1 MRCTQTQLSTFNFNN
16 QEIRVIIIDNE
27 PWFIAADVCAVLE
40 HTNTSVA
47 LLRLKVYEKQLVD
60 PKQYLGSVSNQYI
73 SAISESGLYRLVLSS
88 RKPQAELFQDW
99 VVQEVLPT
107 IRKTGRYSVSDF
119 KIPTTYG
126 EALLEAGRLA
136 LELEQ
141 TNATL
146 EQVSA
151 TLEEQAPLIKL
162 AETLTVKDVDAVLI
176 GDLAKA
182 YGVGRTTFFD
192 MLRDIRFIMMM
203 PSRLPYQRHV
213 LAARAEVF
221 RKERP
226 HQPGIFDSVT
236 VITARGQLYIAK
248 KLKQLECAKLVES
261 QLEAAYEL
269 VE

>member
-73 SAISESGLYRLVLSS
+73 SAISESGLYRLVLTS
-88 RKPQAELFQDW
+88 RKPQADSFQDW
-99 VVQEVLPT
+99 IVQEVIPT
-107 IRKTGRYSVSDF
+107 IRKTGRYSVNN
-119 KIPTTYG
+119 IPTTYG

-151 TLEEQAPLIKL
+151 TLEEQAPLVKL
-162 AETLTVKDVDAVLI
+162 AETLTVRDVDAVLI

-192 MLRDIRFIMMM
+192 MLRDIRFIMMK
-203 PSRLPYQRHV
+203 PSRLPYQRHM

-226 HQPGIFDSVT
+226 HQSGIFDSVT
-236 VITARGQLYIAK
+236 VITAKGQLYIAK
-248 KLKQLECAKLVES
+248 KLKQLEHAELVES
-261 QLEAAYEL
+261 QLEAVIQL

>member
-1 MRCTQTQLSTFNFNN
+1 MRCSQTQLPTFNFNN
-16 QEIRVIIIDNE
+16 QGIRVIIIDNE

-47 LLRLKVYEKQLVD
+47 LGRLKIYEKQLVD

-73 SAISESGLYRLVLSS
+73 AAISESGLYRLVLTS
-88 RKPQAELFQDW
+88 RKPQADSFQDW
-99 VVQEVLPT
+99 IVQEVIPT
-107 IRKTGRYSVSDF
+107 IRKTGCYSLN

-146 EQVSA
+146 EQVSV
-151 TLEEQAPLIKL
+151 TLEEQAPLVKL
-162 AETLTVKDVDAVLI
+162 AETLTVSDADAVLI

-182 YGVGRTTFFD
+182 YGVGRTAFFD
-192 MLRDIRFIMMM
+192 MLRDIRFIMVK
-203 PSRLPYQRHV
+203 PSRLPYQRHM

-226 HQPGIFDSVT
+226 HQSGIFDSVT
-236 VITARGQLYIAK
+236 VITAKGQLYIAK
-248 KLKQLECAKLVES
+248 KLKQLEHAELVES

>member
-1 MRCTQTQLSTFNFNN
+1 MRCSQTQLPTFNFNN
-16 QEIRVIIIDNE
+16 QGIRVIIIDNE

-47 LLRLKVYEKQLVD
+47 LGRLKIYEKQLVD

-73 SAISESGLYRLVLSS
+73 AAISESGLYRLVLTS
-88 RKPQAELFQDW
+88 RKPQADSFQDW
-99 VVQEVLPT
+99 IVQEVIPT
-107 IRKTGRYSVSDF
+107 IRKTGCYSLN

-146 EQVSA
+146 EQVSV
-151 TLEEQAPLIKL
+151 TLEEQAPLVKL
-162 AETLTVKDVDAVLI
+162 AETLTVSDADAVLI

-182 YGVGRTTFFD
+182 YGVGRTAFFD
-192 MLRDIRFIMMM
+192 MLRDIRFIMVK
-203 PSRLPYQRHV
+203 PSRLPYQRHM

-226 HQPGIFDSVT
+226 HQSGIFDSVT
-236 VITARGQLYIAK
+236 VITAKGQLYIAK
-248 KLKQLECAKLVES
+248 KLKQLEHAELVES
-261 QLEAAYEL
+261 QLEAVIQL

>member
-1 MRCTQTQLSTFNFNN
+1 MRCSQTQLPTFNFNN

-27 PWFIAADVCAVLE
+27 PWFIATDVCAVLE

-47 LLRLKVYEKQLVD
+47 LGRLKIYEKQLVD

-73 SAISESGLYRLVLSS
+73 AAISESGLYRLVLTS
-88 RKPQAELFQDW
+88 RKPQADSFQDW
-99 VVQEVLPT
+99 IVQEVIPT
-107 IRKTGRYSVSDF
+107 IRKTGCYSLN

-146 EQVSA
+146 EQVSV
-151 TLEEQAPLIKL
+151 TLEEQAPLVKL
-162 AETLTVKDVDAVLI
+162 AETLTVSDADAVLI
-176 GDLAKA
+176 GDLAIA

-192 MLRDIRFIMMM
+192 MLRDIRFIMMK
-203 PSRLPYQRHV
+203 PNRLPYQRHI

-226 HQPGIFDSVT
+226 HQSGIFDSVT
-236 VITARGQLYIAK
+236 VITAKGQLYIAK
-248 KLKQLECAKLVES
+248 KLKQLEHAELVES
-261 QLEAAYEL
+261 QLEAVIQL

>member
-1 MRCTQTQLSTFNFNN
+1 MLVKTQLSTFNFNN
-16 QEIRVIIIDNE
+16 QGIRVIIIDNE

-47 LLRLKVYEKQLVD
+47 LNRLKEYEKQLVD

-73 SAISESGLYRLVLSS
+73 AAISESGLYRLVLTS
-88 RKPQAELFQDW
+88 RKPQAESFQDW
-99 VVQEVLPT
+99 IVQEVIPT
-107 IRKTGRYSVSDF
+107 IRKTGCYSLN

-136 LELEQ
+136 IELEQ
-141 TNATL
+141 TNVTL

-151 TLEEQAPLIKL
+151 TLEEQAPLVKL
-162 AETLTVKDVDAVLI
+162 AETLTVSDADAVLI

-192 MLRDIRFIMMM
+192 MLRNIRFIMMK
-203 PSRLPYQRHV
+203 PSQLPYQQHM

-248 KLKQLECAKLVES
+248 KLKQLECAELLES

>member
-1 MRCTQTQLSTFNFNN
+1 MRCTQTQLPIFNFNN
-16 QEIRVIIIDNE
+16 QGIRVIIIDNE

-47 LLRLKVYEKQLVD
+47 LSRLKEYEKQLVD

-73 SAISESGLYRLVLSS
+73 AAISESGLYRLVLTS
-88 RKPQAELFQDW
+88 RKPQADSFQNW
-99 VVQEVLPT
+99 IVQEVIPT
-107 IRKTGRYSVSDF
+107 IRKTGYYSLN

-141 TNATL
+141 TNVTL
-146 EQVSA
+146 EQVNA

-192 MLRDIRFIMMM
+192 MLRDIRFIMIK
-203 PSRLPYQRHV
+203 PSRLPYQRHM

-226 HQPGIFDSVT
+226 HQSGIFDSVT
-236 VITARGQLYIAK
+236 VITAKGQLYIAK
-248 KLKQLECAKLVES
+248 KLKQLECAELVKS

>member
-1 MRCTQTQLSTFNFNN
+1 MRCSQTQLPTFNFNN
-16 QEIRVIIIDNE
+16 QGIRVIIIDNE

-47 LLRLKVYEKQLVD
+47 LGRLKIYEKQLVD

-73 SAISESGLYRLVLSS
+73 AAISESGLYRLVLTS
-88 RKPQAELFQDW
+88 RKPQADSFQDW
-99 VVQEVLPT
+99 IVQEVIPT
-107 IRKTGRYSVSDF
+107 IRKTGCYSLN

-151 TLEEQAPLIKL
+151 TLEEQAPLVKL
-162 AETLTVKDVDAVLI
+162 AETLTVSDADAVLI

-182 YGVGRTTFFD
+182 YGVGRTAFFD
-192 MLRDIRFIMMM
+192 MLRDIRFIMVK
-203 PSRLPYQRHV
+203 PSRLPYQRHM

-226 HQPGIFDSVT
+226 HQSGIFDSVT
-236 VITARGQLYIAK
+236 VITAKGQLYIAK
-248 KLKQLECAKLVES
+248 KLKQLEHAELVES
-261 QLEAAYEL
+261 QLEAVIQL

>member
-1 MRCTQTQLSTFNFNN
+1 LT
-16 QEIRVIIIDNE
+16 
-27 PWFIAADVCAVLE
+27 
-40 HTNTSVA
+40 
-47 LLRLKVYEKQLVD
+47 
-60 PKQYLGSVSNQYI
+60 
-73 SAISESGLYRLVLSS
+73 
-88 RKPQAELFQDW
+88 
-99 VVQEVLPT
+99 
-107 IRKTGRYSVSDF
+107 VSD
-119 KIPTTYG
+119 
-126 EALLEAGRLA
+126 A
-136 LELEQ
+136 
-141 TNATL
+141 
-146 EQVSA
+146 
-151 TLEEQAPLIKL
+151 
-162 AETLTVKDVDAVLI
+162 DAVLI

-236 VITARGQLYIAK
+236 VITAKGQLYIAK
-248 KLKQLECAKLVES
+248 KLKQLES